1 MDDTLKTLVKHI
13 EGRKNDYIERL
24 REAVEIRSVS
34 GWPDHRDDVVKMVK
48 WTAQHLRYQQF
59 GARDTET
66 DTKHK
71 AQSELGYNRTP
82 QFKNGR
88 QEIKNS
94 CR

>member
-66 DTKHK
+66 DILLGTKR
-71 AQSELGYNRTP
+71 ARLQSNP
-82 QFKNGR
+82 A
-88 QEIKNS
+88 I
-94 CR
+94 